1 MRNILES
8 RISLDVLQSAVSEY
22 VGCGEENLHRYFFSF
37 WIYSMVD
44 LAFLPRLHCAVE
56 FFQDA
61 SVQHLE
67 NCHDCSS
74 VKDLFERF
82 RILAPLYPHS
92 AFSIVPDLSPSNI
105 FVNLVAQRDLAFSRE
120 KAKRIST
127 ASQIDCPTAGRR
139 QRVFQTRFIPLRFTQ
154 STRHFGVG
162 FGPNIATRTR
172 CQGPDH
178 DMILSYSSPEAIFEA
193 IAKS

>member
-1 MRNILES
+1 
-8 RISLDVLQSAVSEY
+8 
-22 VGCGEENLHRYFFSF
+22 
-37 WIYSMVD
+37 MVD

-127 ASQIDCPTAGRR
+127 APQIDCL
-139 QRVFQTRFIPLRFTQ
+139 I
-154 STRHFGVG
+154 VG
-162 FGPNIATRTR
+162 SRADSVSNRT
-172 CQGPDH
+172 
-178 DMILSYSSPEAIFEA
+178 SPASFRTIDKTTLA
-193 IAKS
+193 WVAALA